1 MTEKQYYMNQLAK
14 LNDEQ
19 ISIVISD
26 ESGNKTNRIT
36 LSKELLALI
45 KERIRHDN

>member
-1 MTEKQYYMNQLAK
+1 MTDRQYYINQLAK
-14 LNDEQ
+14 LNNEQ

-45 KERIRHDN
+45 KKRISQ

>member
-1 MTEKQYYMNQLAK
+1 MTDKQYYINQLAK
-14 LNDEQ
+14 LNNEQ

-45 KERIRHDN
+45 KERIKQ